1 MGIKLKYTNFLS
13 SYLLWIY
20 YRYFGPVFINI
31 KLFLCFLSHFT
42 SLKRASRSAELSSKM
57 FYLCRIPSRY
67 LECLFSSKRS
77 LSIKRVNAANIGLHV
92 PKTAIV
98 STVAAHLP
106 SSLSVTL
113 QVFSPSITQFKSPE
127 SHHIQAKSLLQNSL
141 MATDKKQPSANSYH
155 FVTKEL
161 WQISCPATRRSPE
174 GILP

>member
-20 YRYFGPVFINI
+20 YHYFGPVFINI

-42 SLKRASRSAELSSKM
+42 SLERASRSAELSGKM

-77 LSIKRVNAANIGLHV
+77 LSIKRVNSANIGLHV
-92 PKTAIV
+92 PKTTIV

-113 QVFSPSITQFKSPE
+113 QVFSPSITQLKSQSPTTFR
-127 SHHIQAKSLLQNSL
+127 QSLCFRNSL
-141 MATDKKQPSANSYH
+141 MATDKSSQQ
-155 FVTKEL
+155 
-161 WQISCPATRRSPE
+161 QILT
-174 GILP
+174 IL